1 MTRAPREFEYVVVG
15 LGGIGSAA
23 AYWLSRQAG
32 ASVLGLERFDTGHG
46 NGASEDHSRIVRR
59 SYHTP
64 GYVRLTAD
72 AFGAWAQVE
81 AEADERLILRTG
93 GLDLF
98 PEGAAIPAADY
109 TDSMSVCGVPF
120 EEMDGGEAMHRW
132 PQWRLDD
139 AVKVLYQSEAGIAA
153 ASRCNATH
161 RRLAVA
167 HGATLRD
174 RTRVTGLRDADG
186 EVDVIVEGGGAVR
199 CRKAVL
205 AVDAWTNELLE
216 PLGVRL
222 PLTITQEQVVY
233 LRAPDAGAFDP
244 ERFPIWIWMD
254 DPSFYG
260 FPAFGEPGPKVA
272 QDVGGRPVSPAGRTF
287 DADPDAL
294 RRVMAFVERHL
305 PRAHGPVLRLQTCL
319 YTLTPDRDLVV
330 DAVPGHPSVLV
341 ALGAAH
347 GFKFAS
353 LLGRVLADLAVTGRS
368 AVDLEAF
375 RLDRPILRMEDPPTS
390 FLV

>member
-1 MTRAPREFEYVVVG
+1 
-15 LGGIGSAA
+15 
-23 AYWLSRQAG
+23 
-32 ASVLGLERFDTGHG
+32 
-46 NGASEDHSRIVRR
+46 
-59 SYHTP
+59 
-64 GYVRLTAD
+64 
-72 AFGAWAQVE
+72 E

-174 RTRVTGLRDADG
+174 RTRVAGLRDRDG
-186 EVDVIVEGGGAVR
+186 EGDVIVEGGGAVR

-272 QDVGGRPVSPAGRTF
+272 QDVGGRRVAADGRTF

-319 YTLTPDRDLVV
+319 YTSTPDRDPVV
-330 DAVPGHPSVLV
+330 DAVPFPV
-341 ALGAAH
+341 GAAC
-347 GFKFAS
+347 GACATTAS
-353 LLGRVLADLAVTGRS
+353 WPTGTVPGPRARPVRGATIGSLHFGVEPEAQATPVDLALEITGY
-368 AVDLEAF
+368 A
-375 RLDRPILRMEDPPTS
+375 RPSDPND
-390 FLV
+390 VEM